1 MDKKSCWS
9 QHDQPSPLPH
19 GNTNFRKNVIKS
31 EKYVILYSIRI
42 FAQANYPVMEILEIL
57 KYTLPALIV
66 LITSYLLIKIM
77 IKNDGD
83 RRKKEIIL
91 QNQKTITPLRLQAYE
106 RAILLLERISA
117 DSLILRVNKQGMNA
131 QKLQQEMLSAIR
143 AEFEHN
149 LSQQIY
155 MSPQVWEVIK
165 NAKINTVKLINTTAS
180 GVKPDSPSIEFST
193 RLLEKVMEMEK
204 SPTQVAIEYIKQEF
218 NALF

>member
-1 MDKKSCWS
+1 
-9 QHDQPSPLPH
+9 
-19 GNTNFRKNVIKS
+19 
-31 EKYVILYSIRI
+31 
-42 FAQANYPVMEILEIL
+42 MEILEIL

-66 LITSYLLIKIM
+66 LITAYLLIKMM
-77 IKNDGD
+77 IKNDSD

-106 RAILLLERISA
+106 RAVLLLERISP
-117 DSLILRVNKQGMNA
+117 DSLILRVNKQGMTS

-155 MSPQVWEVIK
+155 MSPQAWEVMK

-180 GVKPDSPSIEFST
+180 EEKPNSPAIEFST
-193 RLLEKVMEMEK
+193 HLLEKVMDMEK
-204 SPTQVAIEYIKQEF
+204 SPTQAAIEFIKQEF
-218 NALF
+218 NTLF